1 MPLTAG
7 AAAPDFTLPADDGT
21 ERSLADLT
29 AKGPA
34 LLAFF
39 KTSCPTCKMAFPV
52 YSELERRYGDQ
63 IPVVAVSQNP
73 IDEARSWLEG
83 VNFDGSFLSDDA
95 DGHPTSSA
103 YEVTSVPTLVMVEGG
118 QVVAASEGWD
128 RERVNAWAADLGE
141 RTGRDTSPVSV
152 KTDGRPPFRPG

>member
-1 MPLTAG
+1 MPLAPG
-7 AAAPDFTLPADDGT
+7 ADAPAFTLPADDGT
-21 ERSLADLT
+21 DRSLDDLT

-39 KTSCPTCKMAFPV
+39 KTSCPVCKMAFPV
-52 YSELERRYGDQ
+52 YAELERRYGDE

-73 IDEARSWLEG
+73 ADEAGPWLDDVDFHG
-83 VNFDGSFLSDDA
+83 PTLVDDA
-95 DGHPTSSA
+95 DGHATSRA
-103 YEVTSVPTLVMVEGG
+103 YQITSVPSLVMVEDGK
-118 QVVAASEGWD
+118 VVAASEGWD
-128 RERVNAWAADLGE
+128 RERVNAWATDFGQ